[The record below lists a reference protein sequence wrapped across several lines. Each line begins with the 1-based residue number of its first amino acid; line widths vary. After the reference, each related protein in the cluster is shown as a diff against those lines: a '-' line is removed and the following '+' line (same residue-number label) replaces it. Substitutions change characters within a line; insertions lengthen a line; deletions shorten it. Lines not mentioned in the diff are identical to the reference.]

1 MLYIS
6 LIFLTLYA
14 QHIRNVRH
22 PREIWCT
29 GLLLILKQLKVHVKW
44 KTYLFFFQCTT
55 PRWVLPN
62 RPSQIT
68 LAKSVEYQCIKN
80 LSSSFIMWRNLRQ
93 DQMTLSLSPIPNLVR
108 SFHLF
113 VLADW
118 LLIHFCK
125 PNDRQITWQGD
136 IWSSCGTVLS
146 YTKSLLI
153 LKGLQLSGGYI

>member
-62 RPSQIT
+62 HPFQIT
-68 LAKSVEYQCIKN
+68 LANLVEYQCIKN
-80 LSSSFIMWRNLRQ
+80 LSSSFITWRNLRQ
-93 DQMTLSLSPIPNLVR
+93 DQMTLSLSPIPNLV
-108 SFHLF
+108 SLFVMSKLFPFHLERTNAPF
-113 VLADW
+113 
-118 LLIHFCK
+118 LLNIK
-125 PNDRQITWQGD
+125 PFISPTF
-136 IWSSCGTVLS
+136 
-146 YTKSLLI
+146 I
-153 LKGLQLSGGYI
+153 LCIK